1 MQSDAEFLRRAR
13 QSYRSSFGSVRVD
26 VAALTRR
33 DLRSRHVLWLHGWAM
48 GLLTLGVMWLTT
60 ALLRWAGVDTL
71 ALRYALTLGMGY
83 LCYLALVRVW
93 AGMLIRREAPD
104 IPDLVPDLPGGA
116 SSHPGSG
123 GGVQSGGGGDF
134 GGGGA
139 DAGFDGA
146 ADAAFDAPAD
156 AFSGVLDEVASGA
169 FEAAGAA
176 DAAVIVVIPVLA
188 VFMVV
193 LATVFGAGWLLWLS
207 FGTEALLAVAV
218 ELAFAYTA
226 SRTVVQVEREGWLLA
241 AIRLTWKPLLGAL
254 ICAVLLGALIDH
266 FMPDAGSLPEA
277 MRLWRGR

>member
-1 MQSDAEFLRRAR
+1 MSEPP
-13 QSYRSSFGSVRVD
+13 SSFTSGEQP
-26 VAALTRR
+26 LGK
-33 DLRSRHVLWLHGWAM
+33 LH
-48 GLLTLGVMWLTT
+48 
-60 ALLRWAGVDTL
+60 
-71 ALRYALTLGMGY
+71 
-83 LCYLALVRVW
+83 
-93 AGMLIRREAPD
+93 
-104 IPDLVPDLPGGA
+104 LVPDLPGGA

-176 DAAVIVVIPVLA
+176 DEGVIVVIPVLA

-226 SRTVVQVEREGWLLA
+226 SRTVVQVEARAGCW
-241 AIRLTWKPLLGAL
+241 PPSAL
-254 ICAVLLGALIDH
+254 
-266 FMPDAGSLPEA
+266 PGSHCWA
-277 MRLWRGR
+277 R

>member
-176 DAAVIVVIPVLA
+176 DEGVIVVIPVLA

-266 FMPDAGSLPEA
+266 FMPDAGS
-277 MRLWRGR
+277 

>member
-139 DAGFDGA
+139 DAAFDGA

-156 AFSGVLDEVASGA
+156 AFGGVLDEVASGA

-176 DAAVIVVIPVLA
+176 DEGVIVVIPVLA

>member
-104 IPDLVPDLPGGA
+104 IPDLGPDLPGGA

-134 GGGGA
+134 GGGA
-139 DAGFDGA
+139 DAGGDGA

-176 DAAVIVVIPVLA
+176 DEGVIVVIPVLA

>member
-1 MQSDAEFLRRAR
+1 MTHHATRA
-13 QSYRSSFGSVRVD
+13 
-26 VAALTRR
+26 
-33 DLRSRHVLWLHGWAM
+33 
-48 GLLTLGVMWLTT
+48 
-60 ALLRWAGVDTL
+60 
-71 ALRYALTLGMGY
+71 RYALTLGMGY

-176 DAAVIVVIPVLA
+176 DEGVIVVIPVLA

>member
-104 IPDLVPDLPGGA
+104 IPDLVVVSQHIVPVESKASDGRAMLGGRVWPMEVVVV
-116 SSHPGSG
+116 HPGLQFPCS
-123 GGVQSGGGGDF
+123 
-134 GGGGA
+134 
-139 DAGFDGA
+139 
-146 ADAAFDAPAD
+146 
-156 AFSGVLDEVASGA
+156 
-169 FEAAGAA
+169 
-176 DAAVIVVIPVLA
+176 
-188 VFMVV
+188 MV
-193 LATVFGAGWLLWLS
+193 
-207 FGTEALLAVAV
+207 
-218 ELAFAYTA
+218 
-226 SRTVVQVEREGWLLA
+226 
-241 AIRLTWKPLLGAL
+241 
-254 ICAVLLGALIDH
+254 
-266 FMPDAGSLPEA
+266 
-277 MRLWRGR
+277 

>member
-1 MQSDAEFLRRAR
+1 M
-13 QSYRSSFGSVRVD
+13 
-26 VAALTRR
+26 
-33 DLRSRHVLWLHGWAM
+33 
-48 GLLTLGVMWLTT
+48 
-60 ALLRWAGVDTL
+60 
-71 ALRYALTLGMGY
+71 
-83 LCYLALVRVW
+83 
-93 AGMLIRREAPD
+93 
-104 IPDLVPDLPGGA
+104 
-116 SSHPGSG
+116 
-123 GGVQSGGGGDF
+123 
-134 GGGGA
+134 
-139 DAGFDGA
+139 
-146 ADAAFDAPAD
+146 
-156 AFSGVLDEVASGA
+156 LDEVASGA

-176 DAAVIVVIPVLA
+176 DEGVIVVIPVLA